1 MHWLAQT
8 LRTYPEISIFLAL
21 AIGYFVGKFTYK
33 GLGLG
38 AVTSTL
44 IAAVVI
50 GQVGI
55 TISPNVKSVFF
66 LIFLFAV
73 GYGVGPQFVR
83 GIAKDGVPQALFA
96 VVLSVL
102 CLAAAYVGAKVAG
115 YEVGSAAGLYAG
127 ATTISASMGLAT
139 DAINRLGLPAE
150 ETKRLLDGMPVAYA
164 VTYIFGTV
172 GSALILALLGPKL
185 LGFDLAAE
193 CKRYE
198 AEMGGAKETG
208 GAAMAWHQF
217 GLRAFRVREGGIVVG
232 KTVREAEAMATD
244 SRLFIERI
252 RRSGE
257 IFDATEDVVL
267 QAGDVVEVAG
277 RTDLL
282 VRLTSPSGT
291 RPAAAAAGA
300 AAPAAVELAHAGSR
314 PGAEEVDD
322 RELLAVPVEGV
333 DIYVTS
339 KATDGKTLAE
349 LATLPA
355 ARGVF
360 LRRITRGATA
370 TEIPILPETK
380 VYRGDIL
387 TVVGRTQDTAAAAK
401 SLGFPDRPSD
411 VTDVAFVGAAI
422 VIGAIIGA
430 FVIQVGGVP
439 VTLST
444 SGGALI
450 AGLFFGWLRS
460 VHPTFGRIPSSTLW
474 FMNSVGLN
482 VFIAVVGISA
492 GPGFIAGLQ
501 QLGVGL
507 FLWGVFVTT
516 VPLVLGMYIAKY
528 VFRFHPALILGC
540 CAGARTTT
548 AALGMVC
555 DVGKSNVPGLGYT
568 VTYAVGN
575 TLLTIWGMIIV
586 MLLT

>member
-21 AIGYFVGKFTYK
+21 AIGYFVGKFSYK

-96 VVLSVL
+96 VVLCVL
-102 CLAAAYVGAKVAG
+102 CLAAAYVGARVAG

-139 DAINRLGLPAE
+139 DAINRLGLPAD

-172 GSALILALLGPKL
+172 GSAIILALLGPKL

-198 AEMGGAKETG
+198 AEMGGTKEAG
-208 GAAMAWHQF
+208 GAGTAWHQF
-217 GLRAFRVREGGIVVG
+217 GLRAFRVREGGVVVG
-232 KTVREAEAMATD
+232 KTVREAEAMAAD
-244 SRLFIERI
+244 SRLFVERI
-252 RRSGE
+252 RRGGE
-257 IFDATEDVVL
+257 IFDATEDMVL
-267 QAGDVVEVAG
+267 QPGDVVAVAG

-282 VRLTSPSGT
+282 VRLASPSGA
-291 RPAAAAAGA
+291 RPAVAAAGA
-300 AAPAAVELAHAGSR
+300 PAPAAVELAHAGSR

-339 KATDGKTLAE
+339 KAADGKTLAE

-370 TEIPILPETK
+370 TDIPILPETRI
-380 VYRGDIL
+380 YRGDIL

-422 VIGAIIGA
+422 VIGALVGA
-430 FVIQVGGVP
+430 LMIKVGGIP

-492 GPGFIAGLQ
+492 GPGFVAGLQ